1 MVAALDLEAALGA
14 VAGVWPVI
22 EIAANDTI
30 RALMIHA
37 LFTTVFT
44 SDEDTTA
51 DKSEQRAYHI

>member
-1 MVAALDLEAALGA
+1 LEAALGA

-22 EIAANDTI
+22 EIAANDTSK
-30 RALMIHA
+30 APLIHA